1 MRCPHCKAEE
11 TRVMET
17 RTTEEGQVVRRRR
30 ECPSCMKR
38 FTTYER
44 AAAGRVLLVIKKN
57 GTREPFDLQKLL
69 TGFSKAC
76 EKLPVPYDSIED
88 AAARVEEA
96 LRGEGAGEV
105 ASQHIGEL
113 AVEELR
119 QLNKVA
125 YVRFASVYRQFGDL
139 ADFSEVLRLLEE
151 KAGEESPGKTP

>member
-1 MRCPHCKAEE
+1 MRCPYCKAEE

-17 RTTEEGQVVRRRR
+17 RTAEEGQVVRRRR

-44 AAAGRVLLVIKKN
+44 TATGQTLLVIKKN
-57 GTREPFDLQKLL
+57 GTREPFDIQKLIA
-69 TGFSKAC
+69 GFCKAC

-105 ASQHIGEL
+105 SSQRIGEL
-113 AVEELR
+113 AVEKLR

-151 KAGEESPGKTP
+151 KTGEEPQKKN